1 MSEKLF
7 VREDIGSG
15 EPIVLLHGMFG
26 DGTQWKKIA
35 AKLSDQYRVI
45 VVDLLG
51 HGQSPRPEDCEYTPD
66 DHVKAL
72 RSTLESLSATDNLTV
87 VGYSMGGSVALS
99 YCASFPSKQ
108 LFLIS
113 TPFYLNTNQM
123 ILANFA
129 PSVTITK
136 ISTFLFKQ
144 VEVSLNNEG
153 VVNRAVRYGDKS
165 KKFHKMI
172 GANDN
177 KLDAEIIRKNL
188 KQLVREFNFA
198 KYLSKIKTPTTFY
211 AGKKDLFIV
220 QGQLYALKKFNP
232 YMDIQRLEVIKVDH
246 MLVQNLPKEISSL
259 LSINKEDKLN
269 INNDSGSGVPLI
281 LLHGIESSSNYWHNL
296 IPALKENHRVITI
309 DLLGFGNS
317 PKPQNIAY
325 SIDDHIQWLDRTIK
339 SLGLKEFILA
349 GHSLGSIIS
358 LAYAAK
364 HPSKVN
370 ELFLFS
376 PVLIG
381 YQAKSSRKVIGGLSL
396 LRGLNDTSYI
406 QAQLSQNIGDKNMT
420 MFLPTLRTIEN
431 TINKQDH
438 IKIKDNASDIPV
450 HFYYGS
456 ADQLIDRQYIES
468 VASEFK
474 VSDIHEL
481 KDRNH
486 NFLLF
491 SPEIVVDAID
501 KGYKP
506 KSEISKFS
514 VLPPNFRKHITNLAV
529 PRVFLKSISLFCIAI
544 LLFTDYAPAV
554 LVLFLSVYVLVNGY
568 KTIKGAFS
576 LKNEELSYL
585 GYLFLGIVSYII
597 AIGLIKRPEF
607 SLRVAV
613 ILICSG
619 VLVGGINRVI
629 VARFWTE
636 SSKIKKLLYYSGWPM
651 IVLGLLAIFGITK
664 SVYIIVYTFA
674 IYLII
679 KSIKFFWIGLAGLIM
694 AYIRGFIR

>member
-1 MSEKLF
+1 MSKFLYI
-7 VREDIGSG
+7 RQDIGSG
-15 EPIVLLHGMFG
+15 DPIVLLHGMFG

-35 AKLSDQYRVI
+35 EKLSNQYRVI

-51 HGQSPRPEDCEYTPD
+51 HGRSPRPKDCEYTPE
-66 DHVKAL
+66 DHTQAL
-72 RSTLESLSATDNLTV
+72 RLTLEKLNATDNLTV
-87 VGYSMGGSVALS
+87 VGYSMGGAVALS

-136 ISTFLFKQ
+136 ISTFIFKQ
-144 VEVSLNNEG
+144 VELSISNQG

-177 KLDAEIIRKNL
+177 KLDSEIIRKNL

-198 KYLSKIKTPTTFY
+198 KYLSKVKTPTTFY

-259 LSINKEDKLN
+259 LIINKEDKLK
-269 INNDSGSGVPLI
+269 INNDSGKGVPLI

-296 IPALKENHRVITI
+296 VPALSENHRVITI

-325 SIDDHIQWLDRTIK
+325 SIDDHIEWLDRTIK

-358 LAYAAK
+358 LAYASK
-364 HPSKVN
+364 HPKKVK

-381 YQAKSSRKVIGGLSL
+381 YQAKSSRKVINGLSL
-396 LRGLNDTSYI
+396 LKGLNDTSYVH
-406 QAQLSQNIGDKNMT
+406 AQLAQNIGDKNVAK
-420 MFLPTLRTIEN
+420 FLPALRTIEN
-431 TINKQDH
+431 TINKQDS
-438 IKIKDNASDIPV
+438 IKISKQVTTVPV
-450 HFYYGS
+450 HFYFGS
-456 ADQLIDRQYIES
+456 ADQLIDKQYVES
-468 VASEFK
+468 VANEFDVSE
-474 VSDIHEL
+474 VHEL
-481 KDRNH
+481 KNRNH

-529 PRVFLKSISLFCIAI
+529 PRVFLKSIFLFCVAI
-544 LLFTDYAPAV
+544 LLFTDLAPAV
-554 LVLFLSVYVLVNGY
+554 LVLFLSVYILLNGY
-568 KTIKGAFS
+568 KTIKGVFS

-585 GYLFLGIVSYII
+585 GYLFLGIVTYII
-597 AIGLIKRPEF
+597 AFGLIRRPEL
-607 SLRVAV
+607 SLKIAV
-613 ILICSG
+613 IVICSG

-636 SSKIKKLLYYSGWPM
+636 SPKIKKLLYYSGWPM
-651 IVLGLLAIFGITK
+651 IILGLLAIFGITK

-674 IYLII
+674 LYLFL
-679 KSIKFFWIGLAGLIM
+679 KSIKFFWIGFAGLIM